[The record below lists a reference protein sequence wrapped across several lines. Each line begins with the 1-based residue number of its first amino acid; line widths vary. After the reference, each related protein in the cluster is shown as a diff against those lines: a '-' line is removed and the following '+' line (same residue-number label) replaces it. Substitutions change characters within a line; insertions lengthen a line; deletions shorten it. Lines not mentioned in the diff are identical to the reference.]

1 MQAAGPT
8 PGEVRE
14 ALATVLARPEFAEK
28 EPPKLLVLI
37 GELWDRFLDVLR
49 ALSSNLELAE
59 GAGGALAWILR
70 AALLLGALALSLYLL
85 AAVMRW
91 SGRERR
97 GVQRSAAAPPSPPDR
112 VDWAMEAERAAEA
125 GRFRSAVLALYQE
138 LVERLHRA
146 GAVRRDRAKTPGDYR
161 RELGAHPELR
171 SGFDEFL
178 RVFEPV
184 AFGGREPD
192 RRAYD
197 RLRSLVSPS

>member
-8 PGEVRE
+8 AGQVRE

-28 EPPKLLVLI
+28 EPPKLLVWI
-37 GELWDRFLDVLR
+37 GELWARFLETLR
-49 ALSSNLELAE
+49 ALISRIDLAD
-59 GAGGALAWILR
+59 GAGTAVAWTLR

-85 AAVMRW
+85 GALMRW
-91 SGRERR
+91 SGRHGQAGR
-97 GVQRSAAAPPSPPDR
+97 RSADLPSPDPER
-112 VDWAMEAERAAEA
+112 VDWALEAERAAEA
-125 GRFRSAVLALYQE
+125 GRFRAAVLALYQE
-138 LVERLHRA
+138 VVERLHLT

-161 RELGAHPELR
+161 RELGRHPELM

-184 AFGGREPD
+184 AFGGHEPD

-197 RLRSLVSPS
+197 RLRALAGAP

>member
-8 PGEVRE
+8 AGEVRE

-28 EPPKLLVLI
+28 EPPKLLVWI
-37 GELWDRFLDVLR
+37 GELWDRFLEVLR
-49 ALSSNLELAE
+49 ALSSNFELAE
-59 GAGGALAWILR
+59 GAGSAIAWILR

-85 AAVMRW
+85 AALMRW
-91 SGRERR
+91 SGRAERAGR
-97 GVQRSAAAPPSPPDR
+97 RSAALPPSASER
-112 VDWAMEAERAAEA
+112 VDWAVEAERAAEA
-125 GRFRSAVLALYQE
+125 GRFRTAVLALYQE
-138 LVERLHRA
+138 VVDRLHRA

-161 RELGAHPELR
+161 RELGDHPELR

>member
-8 PGEVRE
+8 SSEVRE
-14 ALATVLARPEFAEK
+14 ALATILARPEFAEK
-28 EPPKLLVLI
+28 EPPRLLVWI

-59 GAGGALAWILR
+59 GAGGAVAWILR

-85 AAVMRW
+85 AALMRW
-91 SGRERR
+91 GGRKERAGR
-97 GVQRSAAAPPSPPDR
+97 RSADLAPFASER
-112 VDWAMEAERAAEA
+112 VDWALEAERAAEA